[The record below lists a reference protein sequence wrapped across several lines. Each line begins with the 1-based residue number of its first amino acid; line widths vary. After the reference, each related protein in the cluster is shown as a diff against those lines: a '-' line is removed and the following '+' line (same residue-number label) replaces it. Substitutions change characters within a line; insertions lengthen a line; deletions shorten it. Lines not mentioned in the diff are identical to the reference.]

1 MIMHRIVFV
10 GIIQCGIA
18 LAPFTVRA
26 TSLIIHRIRCVS
38 FVGAPY
44 EREPFHY
51 SFGAPLPPV
60 EISIDAKRVEVAAGL
75 RDGDR
80 EASVVQQ
87 LRGSAPYV
95 DLHRDSI
102 MVVHLCSEIL
112 DNDAMFQAM
121 CTYFYCLLYTS
132 PSPRDRG

>member
-1 MIMHRIVFV
+1 MVMHRIVFV

-26 TSLIIHRIRCVS
+26 ASLITHRIRCVS

-112 DNDAMFQAM
+112 NTDAMFQAM
-121 CTYFYCLLYTS
+121 CTYFYVMRVLCMKLQL
-132 PSPRDRG
+132 